1 MVVQKVSMAG
11 RKVASSAEKTA
22 LWMVPGK
29 VGMMVSMSAALSVA
43 W

>member
-11 RKVASSAEKTA
+11 RKVASSAEMTA
-22 LWMVPGK
+22 AWMVPGK